1 MSQFPRGFTWGTATA
16 SYQIEGAATEDGRG
30 PSIWDTFSA
39 TPGCVANGDTGL
51 VACDHY
57 HRYEE
62 DIAIMKKLGVTA
74 YRFSIA
80 WPRLFPQGDGVRE
93 ERGFAF
99 YNKLIDA
106 LLEAGI
112 EPVATVYHWDLPQPL
127 QDRGGWANRDIVDI
141 FADYALACV
150 EAFGDRVKT
159 WITINE
165 PWCVTWLGYQIGMH
179 APGVKDLSH
188 AVAAAHHTALAHA
201 AATRVMKGHDS
212 KLIVGLTVNMSNF
225 RLDGSAPETL
235 EAFDLM
241 DGQMNRWWIDA
252 LVHGTYPE
260 SLARAYGEI
269 YDNVVLP
276 GDGDLLK
283 TENPDFLGINY
294 YSDSFIADARPD
306 EKPLK
311 DGVLFP
317 FDVRAN
323 TEIPEEYKANMTD
336 MDWVITPE
344 GIRDVVIRVHN
355 DWPSIPAIVITENGS
370 AYADGP
376 DANGVVQ
383 DDRRIAYLRAHV
395 SALGEAV
402 ANGVPVTGYFAWSLL
417 DNFEWS
423 FGYEKRFGIV
433 HVDFDTQKRT
443 LKNSALEYQTIV
455 ANGGVI

>member
-1 MSQFPRGFTWGTATA
+1 MSQFPPGFTWGTATA

-106 LLEAGI
+106 LLDAGI

-127 QDRGGWANRDIVDI
+127 QDRGGWANREIVDI

-165 PWCVTWLGYQIGMH
+165 PWCVTWLGYQIGLH

-201 AATRVMKGHDS
+201 AATRVMKGFDS
-212 KLIVGLTVNMSNF
+212 ELIVGLTVNMSNF
-225 RLDGSAPETL
+225 RVDGSAPETL

-252 LVHGTYPE
+252 LMHGTYPE

-294 YSDSFIADARPD
+294 YSDSFIADARQD

-323 TEIPEEYKANMTD
+323 TEIPKQYKANMTD

-344 GIRDVVIRVHN
+344 GIRDVVTRVHN

-376 DANGVVQ
+376 DENGVVQ

-395 SALGEAV
+395 SALAEAV

-423 FGYEKRFGIV
+423 FGYAKRFGIV
-433 HVDFDTQKRT
+433 HVDFETQKRT
-443 LKNSALEYQTIV
+443 IKNSALEYKAIV
-455 ANGGVI
+455 ANRGVI